1 MDGRA
6 TGLQALALNTN
17 KEPWQR
23 SQSEGQSDR
32 AAGVQASRN
41 TPGRAG
47 SLTGER
53 GEEPDELGSFNF
65 VSFLVFLVFWLLI
78 KPQQTMK
85 RRQQPSRRKHEL
97 LMIIPDQPVS
107 IG

>member
-1 MDGRA
+1 MVDRVVSREQPCVDGRA

-65 VSFLVFLVFWLLI
+65 VSFLGFLVAN
-78 KPQQTMK
+78 KTTTDN
-85 RRQQPSRRKHEL
+85 ET
-97 LMIIPDQPVS
+97 
-107 IG
+107 